1 MLCYLDSDLVFQIV
15 CVCIPA
21 LEAKCFGWEDKILV
35 V

>member
-1 MLCYLDSDLVFQIV
+1 MLCYLDSDLVFQI
-15 CVCIPA
+15 VCIPA